1 MSLLRLISRTKN
13 YFIIIIDILIVL
25 PFFVI
30 VSAQIA
36 SHHLFTIGHRSSVII
51 NR

>member
-1 MSLLRLISRTKN
+1 MLRLISRTKN
-13 YFIIIIDILIVL
+13 YFIIIIEILIVL

-36 SHHLFTIGHRSSVII
+36 SHLFIGHRSSLIV
-51 NR
+51 NC